1 MIGPNINQ
9 NTYLNYIFKNF
20 FEFIIDIIIFRYRY
34 LNRLWRQYIIDTIY
48 IYIYI
53 YIRYIYRYILHI

>member
-34 LNRLWRQYIIDTIY
+34 LNMLLWRQYIIDTI
-48 IYIYI
+48 
-53 YIRYIYRYILHI
+53 